1 MEILILKTAYDNLL
15 STLIRNGHSVEAA
28 ELIAFDPAPSNR
40 WTTINKGDKG
50 RFTEERP
57 EIKPGATKKPY
68 EDKPGSV
75 SPILQMSRIIDMM
88 EKSPSFKN
96 LPPQVIQGIQKV
108 KKLTSNAFKYASEE
122 GAEKDAFFGGE
133 KDSLKE
139 LKKLLV
145 KFDNMGPDPR
155 KVTPE
160 VIQAVDNL
168 NMAVDKAI
176 EARPKEKGILE
187 RGTDLAKGVAEKGVN
202 LAKGVAEK
210 GKDIAQGVA
219 DKGMGF
225 AKGVVEKGQQIKQ
238 NFQDK
243 AEKAKE
249 EVKVNNE
256 RQVSSLKS
264 LKDSLAKYPTYGKIY
279 YRLPLEVRNV
289 LEGIG
294 LGIEDLNNV
303 ATAKVACHIN
313 NTLLNYLQ
321 SKKAY
326 SENTPKEAM
335 DFSGIGNLITPD
347 KKLDDREIS
356 RAIRLAIAAELDAV
370 HLYELIVDSS
380 DDSDLKKVLQSISDE
395 EKVHAGELQE
405 LLKKFDKDDEKF
417 LEDGKKEV
425 QDIV

>member
-15 STLIRNGHSVEAA
+15 NTLISNGHSAEAA
-28 ELIAFDPAPSNR
+28 ELTAFDPAPSKN

-57 EIKPGATKKPY
+57 EVKPGTTEKPY
-68 EDKPGSV
+68 EGKPGSV
-75 SPILQMSRIIDMM
+75 SSILQMSRIVDMI
-88 EKSPSFKN
+88 EKSPSFRN
-96 LPPQVIQGIQKV
+96 LPSQVIQGIQKI

-122 GAEKDAFFGGE
+122 DIEKDAFLGGE

-139 LKKLLV
+139 LKKLLI
-145 KFDNMGPDPR
+145 KFDNMGPDPH

-160 VIQAVDNL
+160 VTQAVDNL
-168 NMAVDKAI
+168 NMAVDNAL
-176 EARPKEKGILE
+176 EARPKQKNILEKG
-187 RGTDLAKGVAEKGVN
+187 TDFARDVADKNKGLAK
-202 LAKGVAEK
+202 
-210 GKDIAQGVA
+210 GVA
-219 DKGMGF
+219 DKGMNF
-225 AKGVVEKGQQIKQ
+225 AKGIVNKGKQIKQ

-243 AEKAKE
+243 AEKTKE
-249 EVKVNNE
+249 ETKINNE
-256 RQVSSLKS
+256 KELSSLKS
-264 LKDSLAKYPTYGKIY
+264 LKDGLAKYPTYSKIY
-279 YRLPLEVRNV
+279 YRLPFEVRNI

-294 LGIEDLNNV
+294 LGLEDLNNL
-303 ATAKVACHIN
+303 ATVKVACHVN

-321 SKKAY
+321 SKNAS
-326 SENTPKEAM
+326 SENIQKKAM

-356 RAIRLAIAAELDAV
+356 RALRLAIAAELDAV

-380 DDSDLKKVLQSISDE
+380 NDNDLKKVLQSISDE

-417 LEDGKKEV
+417 LEEGKKEV
-425 QDIV
+425 QDIT